1 MSIKK
6 IISLLL
12 AGIIAITSLFALSG
26 CGKES
31 EPESESFSEV
41 EETTEAPK
49 ELTISIS
56 KAEALAMGYQKL
68 CDTLKQAGFTNAD
81 YNGLGDLTSSTDK
94 NNDKIASITID
105 GKDTF
110 EKGVKVMSNAK
121 IIINYHSVKQANIP
135 FDIAMKRHDEG
146 GLSEFNYEDVKTQ
159 FEQEG
164 FTNIS
169 TRTVEDDSKEE
180 NTVKEI
186 SVNGKNLN
194 DSYESLFPI
203 DAKVVITYYTKK
215 AKVSE
220 ADSKAESKVE
230 SSDSDNKSGDSGS
243 VTPSFKETM
252 DSYEKFF
259 DDYIAFMKKYMDNPS
274 DVTLIADYTKFMTQ
288 YTDTMNKLDSIDT
301 DSLSEADYLYYTEVM
316 ARISKKLAE
325 VGQ

>member
-6 IISLLL
+6 IISLIL
-12 AGIIAITSLFALSG
+12 AGIIAATSLFALSG

-31 EPESESFSEV
+31 EPESESSSKV

-56 KAEALAMGYQKL
+56 KADALAMGYEKL
-68 CDTLKQAGFTNAD
+68 YETLAEAGFTNAD
-81 YNGLGDLTSSTDK
+81 YSGLEDLTSSTDK
-94 NNDKIASITID
+94 NNGKIASITID

-121 IIINYHSVKQANIP
+121 IMINYHSVKQADIP

-146 GLSEFNYEDVKTQ
+146 GLSEFNYEDVITQ
-159 FEQEG
+159 FKKEG

-169 TRTVEDDSKEE
+169 TRTVEDDSETE

-186 SVNGKNLN
+186 SVDGKNIS

-215 AKVSE
+215 AE
-220 ADSKAESKVE
+220 ESKAESQAESKVE
-230 SSDSDNKSGDSGS
+230 SSDTDSKSEDSGS

-252 DSYEKFF
+252 DSYEAFF
-259 DDYIAFMKKYMDNPS
+259 DEYVEFMKKYKENPS
-274 DVTLIADYTKFMTQ
+274 DLQLISDYTEYMKK
-288 YTDTMNKLDSIDT
+288 YTETTEKLNSVDE
-301 DSLSEADYLYYTEVM
+301 DSLTVADSLYYTEVM

-325 VGQ
+325 VSQ